1 MNDNLKGKFDYT
13 ARVLDRTDLCDLSD
27 DYTLPDYMPAIG
39 RVISCTG
46 VAAPPALYI
55 GGGNIELAGG
65 VRYLLH
71 YESAEDST
79 LWCAELPAE
88 YDHIIPIDRIATSSI
103 DPEKIFGITKATAES
118 IGTRITAPRRL
129 NIKSRIRLPIAL
141 SATAHFETAFHGDTE
156 DTDAICYLEGASPYG
171 MLSCGSSAPIICR
184 DKVSF
189 YELGLTDSET
199 CRIISS
205 RAKVMITRTDVVGNT
220 LECKGEVNANMLYIL
235 EEENERPRR
244 IARRIPFS
252 AEIPLQNI
260 PAAASNPIGIRAYG
274 VCPTITTNSGED
286 GISLEVAILISG
298 ETLWISSISYLKDV
312 YSQKADCELSRTN
325 TELRIPIACFNGNA
339 TVSAQNK
346 LDTLGLDGD
355 IKLLDYGACVLP
367 DAEWELKENGKL
379 IISGKM
385 KINMIADNGSELI
398 PAEFESDFK
407 YVTEIH
413 NSDALLSPN
422 LNIIADV
429 SDIKC
434 RLDGERIYAD
444 CEISVSV
451 LAEDERK
458 IATVSEVYLTESTA
472 ASEIRSAII
481 VCYPAKGE
489 TLWDVAKRY
498 RADARDIAERNS
510 LSAVSPDA
518 ADSLAK
524 SKFLIL

>member
-46 VAAPPALYI
+46 VAAPPALYV
-55 GGGNIELAGG
+55 GGGNIEFAGG

-88 YDHIIPIDRIATSSI
+88 YDHIIPTDRIASSSI
-103 DPEKIFGITKATAES
+103 DPDGIFGITQATPENISA
-118 IGTRITAPRRL
+118 RITAPRRL
-129 NIKSRIRLPIAL
+129 TVKSRIRLPITL
-141 SATAHFETAFHGDTE
+141 SATASFETAFRGDTE
-156 DTDAICYLEGASPYG
+156 DTDAIRYLKGSSPYG
-171 MLSCGSSAPIICR
+171 IISCGSSAPIICR

-189 YELGLTDSET
+189 YELGLTNSET

-220 LECKGEVNANMLYIL
+220 LECKGEFNANMLYIL

-244 IARRIPFS
+244 ITRRIPFS
-252 AEIPLQNI
+252 AEIPLQNL
-260 PAAASNPIGIRAYG
+260 PAATSSPIGIRAYG
-274 VCPTITTNSGED
+274 ICPTVTTSSDED
-286 GISLEVAILISG
+286 GINLELALLICG
-298 ETLWISSISYLKDV
+298 EALWISSISYIKDV
-312 YSQKADCELSRTN
+312 YSQNADCELSRTN

-339 TVSAQNK
+339 TVSAQTK
-346 LDTLGLDGD
+346 LDALGLDGGL
-355 IKLLDYGACVLP
+355 KLLDYSACILP
-367 DAEWELKENGKL
+367 DTEWELKENGKL

-385 KINMIADNGSELI
+385 KINLIADNGSELI

-413 NSDALLSPN
+413 NADGLLAPI

-458 IATVSEVYLTESTA
+458 ISTVSEVNMTSSTD
-472 ASEIRSAII
+472 ASDAPSSII

-498 RADARDIAERNS
+498 RADAREIAERNS
-510 LSAVSPDA
+510 LSAASPDA

-524 SKFLIL
+524 SRFLIL